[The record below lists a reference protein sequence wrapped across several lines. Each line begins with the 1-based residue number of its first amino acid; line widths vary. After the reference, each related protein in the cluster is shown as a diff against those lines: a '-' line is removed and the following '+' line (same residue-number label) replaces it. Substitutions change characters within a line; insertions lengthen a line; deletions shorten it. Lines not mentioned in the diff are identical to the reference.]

1 METVMAKLLTS
12 VAALLACAFLVL
24 AEEKLQPVVPAPAAQ
39 LYQIDLVPSGN
50 LISQDPPIL
59 KGTSYLFHQY
69 PTGTLISVRKSTVKQ
84 IAKMS
89 PAAVAAAN
97 PTATKRIGNL
107 AMQGPR
113 VDGTQGA
120 AGGGPRNMGRAR
132 AAVSAA
138 NAGTTSR
145 TTSPE

>member
-1 METVMAKLLTS
+1 MAKLLTS
-12 VAALLACAFLVL
+12 AAALLACAFLVS
-24 AEEKLQPVVPAPAAQ
+24 AEEQLRPVAPAPAAQ
-39 LYQIDLVPSGN
+39 FYQIDLLPSGN
-50 LISQDPPIL
+50 LISQDEPVL
-59 KGTSYLFHQY
+59 KGTNYLFHQH

-89 PAAVAAAN
+89 PAAVAAAS
-97 PTATKRIGNL
+97 PSATKRIGNL

-113 VDGTQGA
+113 VDGTRGA
-120 AGGGPRNMGRAR
+120 SGGPRNMGRAR

-145 TTSPE
+145 TTSPD